1 MARAAQDGGM
11 DVSQLPATAV
21 LRYAAFAEV
30 PGGGNPAGVVL
41 DARGLDDAA
50 MQRVAA
56 DVGFSETAFAVP
68 LEGRRWRLRYFS
80 PQAEVPFCG
89 HATVATAVALAERHG
104 TGLIHFETPVG
115 EVVVDTGRR
124 ADGRITATFTSVPT
138 ATRPATADELRSALA
153 ALRWADTDLDRRYPP
168 HVANAGN
175 DHLLLACVSR
185 ERLAALDYD
194 YDRLA
199 ALMRERGWVT
209 VHLFWAETATIFH
222 ARDPFPPG
230 GQIEDPATGA
240 AAAAFAGYLRD
251 LGFVT
256 PPAHIVIHQGE
267 DMGRPSLIRAEV
279 VPGDRAVRVTGTAV
293 PMPATDA

>member
-1 MARAAQDGGM
+1 MTGAVQGSGM
-11 DVSQLPATAV
+11 DMPQHAKV
-21 LRYAAFAEV
+21 LRYAAFAEG

-41 DARGLDDAA
+41 DARGLDDPA

-68 LEGRRWRLRYFS
+68 VAGRRWRLRYFS
-80 PQAEVPFCG
+80 PRAEVAFCG
-89 HATVATAVALAERHG
+89 HATVATAVAMAERHG
-104 TGLIHFETPVG
+104 TGLIHFETAVG
-115 EVVVDTGRR
+115 EVVVETDRG
-124 ADGRITATFTSVPT
+124 ADGRVTATFTSVPT
-138 ATRPATADELRSALA
+138 ATRPAGADELRSALA
-153 ALRWADTDLDRRYPP
+153 ALRWVDADLDPRYPP

-175 DHLLLACVSR
+175 DHLLLPAASR

-194 YDRLA
+194 YERLA
-199 ALMRERGWVT
+199 TLMRERRWTT
-209 VHLFWAETATIFH
+209 VHLFWAETATTFH

-251 LGFVT
+251 LGFIA
-256 PPAHIVIHQGE
+256 PPARILIHQGE

-279 VPGDRAVRVTGTAV
+279 VPGDRRVRVTGTAV
-293 PMPATDA
+293 PMTAAGT